1 MKDREPV
8 SVDPGLR
15 RPRVGGRHLRFGD
28 ERKTAAGDPGRV
40 EDLVGHQGRLR
51 ELLFGLPPEPVGEI
65 GDVRPIERRRQHG
78 REIGSRETVDREMS
92 REDGAGGNPGRVGQ
106 PDGGRA
112 AIGIPGAVLLVQRR
126 GREHDEER
134 RSHQQPGRSEG
145 LARSGFSDGARPQL
159 ESDRHRREDRD
170 AVPVGRD
177 DRRQAR
183 DDGRRRE
190 GERRRD
196 PGPAA
201 RPSRPPRRRQRKGRE
216 HQSRQASHAR
226 QGKQGLAERGAELR
240 RLEPARRVE
249 SGGEKEIA
257 AEGSQARPVRNR
269 PARERRQREWQ
280 DDPTEREGSDR
291 ARRQGVDPAE
301 ARLDREERERER
313 DADLERVVHPPRE
326 KRADHERETEGRVA
340 GAGVLDRSGRA
351 PRRDEDGAGIGQE
364 RRSALRGRAPRGGSA
379 RDAERAGEVR
389 RLDRE
394 RAGGVDETRKASVPD
409 RLALHH
415 DEPRRRPAHGDPPGG
430 KLQADERRGVPPPG
444 VHVPG
449 RIGQCQAGAG
459 GRVRESVT
467 GRGEEGQPVDGDPAS
482 FQRTHDVPLR
492 LEVRGSPAE
501 LPDRPR
507 ERVPQRGGGLRRRR
521 SGRKRQAAAQKEE
534 ERRCDER
541 RRERGAQAAD
551 HRRKGS
557 STPRSF
563 AVAIASG
570 YPASACRITPVP
582 GSAVRTR
589 RSRRSAPSVPS
600 ATTTMPA
607 WIE

>member
-1 MKDREPV
+1 M

-326 KRADHERETEGRVA
+326 QRADHERETEGR
-340 GAGVLDRSGRA
+340 GNRSGEEIRPARSGATRRKRPRRRARGRNPVPRPGTSGRSRRDPKSLRPRPACAA
-351 PRRDEDGAGIGQE
+351 PRRAASPTSA
-364 RRSALRGRAPRGGSA
+364 RRS
-379 RDAERAGEVR
+379 
-389 RLDRE
+389 
-394 RAGGVDETRKASVPD
+394 
-409 RLALHH
+409 
-415 DEPRRRPAHGDPPGG
+415 PRRKTPGRRAAGRPPTRRARSRTDRSTPGR
-430 KLQADERRGVPPPG
+430 RRG
-444 VHVPG
+444 
-449 RIGQCQAGAG
+449 A
-459 GRVRESVT
+459 
-467 GRGEEGQPVDGDPAS
+467 
-482 FQRTHDVPLR
+482 
-492 LEVRGSPAE
+492 
-501 LPDRPR
+501 
-507 ERVPQRGGGLRRRR
+507 R
-521 SGRKRQAAAQKEE
+521 S
-534 ERRCDER
+534 
-541 RRERGAQAAD
+541 RERG
-551 HRRKGS
+551 R
-557 STPRSF
+557 PR
-563 AVAIASG
+563 
-570 YPASACRITPVP
+570 
-582 GSAVRTR
+582 
-589 RSRRSAPSVPS
+589 
-600 ATTTMPA
+600 
-607 WIE
+607 